1 MNVKLLS
8 IMKGVYFILSLLEIP
23 FIIICWI
30 DYYWNL
36 ICKTL
41 ASISFIFAIPSILT
55 MPITWINGFILSSII
70 YLKNNVIGNR
80 ITFEEAVRRNLSRF
94 PEL

>member
-1 MNVKLLS
+1 
-8 IMKGVYFILSLLEIP
+8 MKGVYFILSVLEIP

-41 ASISFIFAIPSILT
+41 ASILFIFAIPSILT
-55 MPITWINGFILSSII
+55 IPITMINGFILSSIV
-70 YLKNNVIGNR
+70 YLKNNVIGHR
-80 ITFEEAVRRNLSRF
+80 ITFDQAVSINLSRF
-94 PEL
+94 PDL